1 MRKSDR
7 WSFVALGIG
16 VAVILGGVQLFA
28 MLDDPP
34 APPPAPKPAFC
45 PDNPTRGARSGTSY
59 EEVAAPYQGKGPHPV
74 ELVLMQ
80 EDVEQIDLPLAWKPG
95 LNDGPPKV
103 QVVACVY
110 QNMVR
115 SPEKRPTC
123 LYSHLPGHLSHSLR
137 TQRDLSKA
145 IKVSLLKAR
154 YAFQLYEAKTA
165 KPLGRF
171 EVAGAKHCPA
181 QYRLNTGGVIA
192 QEPDEEGLRKA
203 LRPYVE
209 RTLSAQPSPSR
220 S

>member
-28 MLDDPP
+28 MLDESP
-34 APPPAPKPAFC
+34 APRPAPKFAFC
-45 PDNPTRGARSGTSY
+45 PDNPTGGARPGTNY

-80 EDVEQIDLPLAWKPG
+80 EDVDQIDLPLAWKPG
-95 LNDGPPKV
+95 PNDGPPKV

-110 QNMVR
+110 QNMAR

-123 LYSHLPGHLSHSLR
+123 LYSPVPGHLYSLR
-137 TQRDLSKA
+137 TQRDLSRA
-145 IKVSLLKAR
+145 VKVSLLKAR
-154 YAFQLYEAKTA
+154 YVFQLYEAKTA

-171 EVAGAKHCPA
+171 EVAGAKHCPT

-203 LRPYVE
+203 LRHYVE
-209 RTLSAQPSPSR
+209 RTLSLR
-220 S
+220 